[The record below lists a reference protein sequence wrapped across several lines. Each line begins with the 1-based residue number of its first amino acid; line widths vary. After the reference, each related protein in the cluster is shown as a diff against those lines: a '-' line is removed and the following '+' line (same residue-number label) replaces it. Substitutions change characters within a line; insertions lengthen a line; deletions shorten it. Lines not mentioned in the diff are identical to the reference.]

1 MQIIMYIINFQSL
14 HLLQQNSS
22 QNGGNPPS
30 NPGNPQQQNP
40 AQATPTPQQLAAGN
54 PSFFQGASPAMLQAL
69 LSQQQGGNHG
79 NPIFQGIPP
88 AAAAALNPSLANITD
103 VSFLFFFYYILYL
116 VILNNIYILVKLF
129 TFLFA

>member
-1 MQIIMYIINFQSL
+1 MYIINFQSL

-103 VSFLFFFYYILYL
+103 VSFLFLFFIIFYIWLFYILF
-116 VILNNIYILVKLF
+116 IS
-129 TFLFA
+129 